1 MSTFAIIAG
10 CIVGVSIALLLL
22 LVYTI
27 GHMRG
32 SCGRCSICK
41 ERFANIWP
49 RNSPT
54 PSQATFSPPRTTG
67 FIVHPCSKCGW
78 HGCKCEKVAKP

>member
-22 LVYTI
+22 LVCTI

-41 ERFANIWP
+41 ERFAARSRYDPNFIAPNVCP
-49 RNSPT
+49 RCGNFKSY
-54 PSQATFSPPRTTG
+54 G
-67 FIVHPCSKCGW
+67 GDCSHEFHWRAAGMK
-78 HGCKCEKVAKP
+78 KV

>member
-41 ERFANIWP
+41 EWFAA
-49 RNSPT
+49 R
-54 PSQATFSPPRTTG
+54 AF
-67 FIVHPCSKCGW
+67 W
-78 HGCKCEKVAKP
+78 HIIAAVFGRYAAKERP

>member
-32 SCGRCSICK
+32 CPAGDARYARSGSLHVADTIQISSRPMFARDAATSRATVATARTSSIGVL
-41 ERFANIWP
+41 R
-49 RNSPT
+49 
-54 PSQATFSPPRTTG
+54 G
-67 FIVHPCSKCGW
+67 
-78 HGCKCEKVAKP
+78 